1 MNGLK
6 LLHRLVGL
14 LLVALIVAGCGGAP
28 ATPSPM
34 ASAATPLP
42 NSSTLPAREPTAAET
57 APAPV
62 TVFRE
67 DVGGYRLFMECA
79 GDGSPAVILDAG
91 FGEDHFTWFHVQYEI
106 GRLTRVCS
114 YDRAGLGQS
123 EAAPTPRT
131 SQHIVQDLHT
141 LLGNAAIR
149 GPYVLVGHSFGG
161 LNVRLYAD
169 QYPDEVAGMVLVD
182 ARHEDSWARSRAVL
196 PPATPDDSQGLKDL
210 RTFLE
215 DPPAPDQDPGN
226 VERID
231 LEASDA
237 HVRATGALGDL
248 PLVVLTAG
256 RGDPPP
262 DLPED
267 VAVRLGQVE
276 HELQQELA
284 QLSTNSTHIIVDNS
298 GHYIHDEQLD
308 VVVAAIQR
316 VVDAARHGTRVD
328 AVAD

>member
-14 LLVALIVAGCGGAP
+14 LLVALPVAGCGGAP
-28 ATPSPM
+28 TTPSPI
-34 ASAATPLP
+34 ASAAPPLP
-42 NSSTLPAREPTAAET
+42 SPSTPPARETPAAET
-57 APAPV
+57 APATV
-62 TVFRE
+62 TTFRE
-67 DVGGYRLFMECA
+67 DVGGYALFMECA
-79 GDGSPAVILDAG
+79 GEGSPAVILDAG
-91 FGEDHFTWFHVQYEI
+91 FGLDHFTWLHVQPEV
-106 GRLTRVCS
+106 GRFTRVCS

-131 SQHIVQDLHT
+131 SQDIVQDLHT

-161 LNVRLYAD
+161 MNARLYAD
-169 QYPDEVAGMVLVD
+169 QYPTEVVGMVLVD
-182 ARHEDSWARSRAVL
+182 ARHEDSWARERAVL
-196 PPATPDDSQGLKDL
+196 PPATPDERQGLKDV

-215 DPPAPDQDPGN
+215 DPPDPEQDPGN

-237 HVRATGALGDL
+237 EVRATGVLGDL

-256 RGDPPP
+256 RYDPPP

-267 VAVRLGQVE
+267 VAARLGHVK
-276 HELQQELA
+276 HELHQELA
-284 QLSTNSTHIIVDNS
+284 QLSTNSTHIIVENS

-308 VVVAAIQR
+308 VVVAAIRR

-328 AVAD
+328 AAD